1 MKIGV
6 LSDAHGNALAL
17 KKCLEYLKEKVDKI
31 FFLGDSCGY
40 FPDVNG
46 VIELLLQYNV
56 HSVSGNH
63 DFMILGKEKIDQKK
77 DLVYQL
83 SKSQKK
89 LNKKTENYLN
99 SLATSYT
106 LEYNSLKIL
115 MVHASPTNN
124 LHEYVYEYSDLKKWK
139 NIDYDIVL
147 MGHTHR
153 SFIKRSNNKHY
164 INVGSCGLPRDNG
177 NLYSMAVLD
186 LEDKNYCI
194 DKLNIPYKTVLNYYP
209 NVHESV
215 KSCLKRN
222 NI

>member
-6 LSDAHGNALAL
+6 ISDAHGNAMAL
-17 KKCLEYLKEKVDKI
+17 KRCLEYLNEKVDKI
-31 FFLGDSCGY
+31 FFLGDACGY
-40 FPDVNG
+40 YPDVNG
-46 VIELLLQYNV
+46 VVELLIQYEV
-56 HSVSGNH
+56 QSIKGNH
-63 DFMILGKEKIDQKK
+63 DVMILEDKKINPEKDK
-77 DLVYQL
+77 VYQL
-83 SKSQKK
+83 SKSKK
-89 LNKKTENYLN
+89 ILSEKSSIYLS
-99 SLATSYT
+99 SLSTNFS
-106 LEYNSLKIL
+106 LEFNGLKIL

-177 NLYSMAVLD
+177 NLYSMAILD